1 MDRAFEDLGELQRAT
16 LEVLWKI
23 GPATVQQ
30 VRDGLRRGDEL
41 AYTTVLTVLQKL
53 EKLGWVTRQR
63 EGRGHR
69 YAAARTRTQ
78 ENARSLSRFVED
90 VFGGDRL
97 QLFQHLLD
105 HQPLSN
111 EERARLREMIARAK
125 KESDR
130 A

>member
-1 MDRAFEDLGELQRAT
+1 MDRAFEELGDLQRAT
-16 LEVLWKI
+16 LEVLWRI
-23 GPATVQQ
+23 GASTVQE
-30 VRDGLRRGDEL
+30 VRDELQRGDAL

-69 YAAARTRTQ
+69 YAAARTRKQ
-78 ENARSLSRFVED
+78 EKARSLSRFVTD

-97 QLFQHLLD
+97 RLFQHLLD
-105 HQPLSN
+105 DRPLST
-111 EERARLREMIARAK
+111 EERAKLRDMIARAR